1 MLVLDP
7 GGAISASAAKPETHS
22 GKKKAAQM
30 GPPSLGRK
38 RPRKQTARPRAALL
52 RCTSYSPR
60 SFVCNRVFATQQPE
74 NARHSYYWL
83 VARRCGKFRVEETPT
98 RPAIPAGCSR
108 FRKTNEGR
116 QPSRAPLRSRTPGA
130 VIAGGL
136 ALPAHEAVWRGISSS
151 PPRRWTYQRMRGGA
165 GLPPGPGI
173 ASLGAKIL
181 VRAWRSPIARRERG
195 LIGRSGR
202 EHGPIGS
209 EILGVAVSVPAQIDN
224 LTHDLC
230 PLASYLI
237 DQNIGGDPY
246 LCAAGDAPCGSGE
259 AERAIQNVRYRTP
272 AVTPPTSCAIK

>member
-1 MLVLDP
+1 MVAPKLANMQWGQRADRAANLPVSAVTQPDATCRSLNFRGGGPLLLVLDP

-136 ALPAHEAVWRGISSS
+136 ALPAHEAVWRGSRPRLPVAGRTSGCEAALVFPLGRGS
-151 PPRRWTYQRMRGGA
+151 PPSEPRYWC
-165 GLPPGPGI
+165 GPG
-173 ASLGAKIL
+173 
-181 VRAWRSPIARRERG
+181 VRPLR
-195 LIGRSGR
+195 
-202 EHGPIGS
+202 
-209 EILGVAVSVPAQIDN
+209 AVSV
-224 LTHDLC
+224 
-230 PLASYLI
+230 
-237 DQNIGGDPY
+237 G
-246 LCAAGDAPCGSGE
+246 
-259 AERAIQNVRYRTP
+259 
-272 AVTPPTSCAIK
+272 